1 MNVLRSAGLCCL
13 AIAMLWRA
21 TASGQD
27 PAESRW
33 EESMQA
39 FERQDEKSPPAK
51 RANVFVGSSS
61 IRMWKLQEAFP
72 GHDCVNR
79 GFGGSEMAD
88 AARYV
93 KRIVLP
99 LQPRVIVLYSGDNDL
114 AKNKT
119 PEDVLAAYR
128 DFARQVR
135 ELSAETKL
143 VVVALKPSP
152 RRFSLADKYRAT
164 NRLLEAA
171 VKEDPHAVFVDVW
184 SPMLGEEGLP
194 RPELFLADQLHMTPA
209 GYRVWNQLVEPHLA
223 PRKP

>member
-1 MNVLRSAGLCCL
+1 MNVKKLAGWWL
-13 AIAMLWRA
+13 AIAMLWGA
-21 TASGQD
+21 PLTGQEP
-27 PAESRW
+27 PAPRW
-33 EESMQA
+33 EESMLA
-39 FERQDEKSPPAK
+39 FERQDAKSPPAHQ
-51 RANVFVGSSS
+51 ANVFVGSSS
-61 IRMWKLQEAFP
+61 IRMWKLQDAFP

-99 LQPRVIVLYSGDNDL
+99 LKPRVIVLYSGDNDL
-114 AKNKT
+114 SKNKT
-119 PEDVLAAYR
+119 PEDVLAAYQ

-135 ELSAETKL
+135 EQSAETKL
-143 VVVALKPSP
+143 VVLALKPSP

-171 VKEDPHAVFVDVW
+171 VKTDPHAVFIDVW
-184 SPMLGEEGLP
+184 SPMLGEEGFP
-194 RPELFLADQLHMTPA
+194 RPELYMADQLHLTPA

-223 PRKP
+223 PRTP